1 MKFSVAELAE
11 ILNGVIEGDKS
22 ISVNNI
28 SKIENATSGDITF
41 VSNLKYL
48 PWIYKTNA
56 SVVIVNHELE
66 IKEKI
71 TCSLIRVK
79 DIKDEI
85 EREDKFQELKKI
97 ENEFK
102 ILKNQAR
109 KKIKKI

>member
-1 MKFSVAELAE
+1 MKLYIAELAE
-11 ILNGVIEGDKS
+11 ILNGTIEGDKS

-28 SKIENATSGDITF
+28 SKIENASSGDITF

-71 TCSLIRVK
+71 NCSLIRVK
-79 DIKDEI
+79 DSILI
-85 EREDKFQELKKI
+85 RSDKLSKKEVLSKMSAHI
-97 ENEFK
+97 NN
-102 ILKNQAR
+102 LV
-109 KKIKKI
+109 

>member
-1 MKFSVAELAE
+1 MKFTIAELAE

-28 SKIENATSGDITF
+28 SKIENASRDDITF

-66 IKEKI
+66 IK
-71 TCSLIRVK
+71 
-79 DIKDEI
+79 
-85 EREDKFQELKKI
+85 KKI
-97 ENEFK
+97 
-102 ILKNQAR
+102 IVV
-109 KKIKKI
+109 